1 MLLAILSLAALVSG
15 AAVANSAAAAPVRAR
30 DRFEAYGGGL
40 LVTGLLLLG
49 VGLHAMQG

>member
-1 MLLAILSLAALVSG
+1 MVVTILTLVALVSG
-15 AAVANSAAAAPVRAR
+15 AAVANRAVTAPVGVRGR
-30 DRFEAYGGGL
+30 VELCGGGL